1 MTVTENVVLV
11 RIEGKVQGVGYR
23 AFAARRAVAL
33 GLRGWVRNIGSGAVE
48 ALVAGPPE
56 RIDAFIE
63 ACRAGPPRASV
74 RKVGREPAATEA
86 AGALIGFIIAPD
98 GRG

>member
-1 MTVTENVVLV
+1 MTFAESVVLL
-11 RIEGKVQGVGYR
+11 RIEGEVQGVGFR
-23 AFAARRAVAL
+23 AFAARRAVAF

-48 ALVAGPPE
+48 ALVAGPPA

-63 ACRAGPPRASV
+63 ACRTGPPLARVSQV
-74 RKVGREPAATEA
+74 TRQP
-86 AGALIGFIIAPD
+86 AGADVAGDLVGFIIAPD